1 MAYEKGSGCSFFDLS
16 STFLKP
22 YDNLELTLIFSKPY
36 INLERFFT
44 KPYDNLEP
52 PIKPLI
58 FSYYLYPPHLPI
70 TVTQTQQKPFS
81 LSCCYYY
88 TAVND
93 DLARTDFII

>member
-44 KPYDNLEP
+44 KPYDNLERHFLNLFILFDHP
-52 PIKPLI
+52 YNQWIDKYTHCFFDDP
-58 FSYYLYPPHLPI
+58 YYRYNH
-70 TVTQTQQKPFS
+70 
-81 LSCCYYY
+81 
-88 TAVND
+88 
-93 DLARTDFII
+93 IIHP

>member
-1 MAYEKGSGCSFFDLS
+1 LAYEKGSGCSFFDLS

-52 PIKPLI
+52 LKKPKQQDFGFFILI
-58 FSYYLYPPHLPI
+58 L
-70 TVTQTQQKPFS
+70 Q
-81 LSCCYYY
+81 
-88 TAVND
+88 
-93 DLARTDFII
+93 

>member
-52 PIKPLI
+52 HNIPVCSGLYRKYKKEVTWMIEEIKDQYPIDYNIINDVCEL
-58 FSYYLYPPHLPI
+58 LND
-70 TVTQTQQKPFS
+70 S
-81 LSCCYYY
+81 L
-88 TAVND
+88 N
-93 DLARTDFII
+93 I

>member
-1 MAYEKGSGCSFFDLS
+1 MRFPLRLKVIKEVLIKSSKYNYFALCCLAYEKGSGCSFFDLS

-52 PIKPLI
+52 HKKDRL
-58 FSYYLYPPHLPI
+58 
-70 TVTQTQQKPFS
+70 
-81 LSCCYYY
+81 
-88 TAVND
+88 
-93 DLARTDFII
+93 

>member
-52 PIKPLI
+52 P
-58 FSYYLYPPHLPI
+58 F
-70 TVTQTQQKPFS
+70 
-81 LSCCYYY
+81 YYY
-88 TAVND
+88 TAFLRLLFGID
-93 DLARTDFII
+93 SRKATF

>member
-1 MAYEKGSGCSFFDLS
+1 MKKVVDVHFFDLS

-52 PIKPLI
+52 P
-58 FSYYLYPPHLPI
+58 F
-70 TVTQTQQKPFS
+70 
-81 LSCCYYY
+81 
-88 TAVND
+88 D
-93 DLARTDFII
+93 

>member
-52 PIKPLI
+52 QKKAHTGKHLEI
-58 FSYYLYPPHLPI
+58 FNIVIHRS
-70 TVTQTQQKPFS
+70 
-81 LSCCYYY
+81 SCFK
-88 TAVND
+88 AMLNK
-93 DLARTDFII
+93 